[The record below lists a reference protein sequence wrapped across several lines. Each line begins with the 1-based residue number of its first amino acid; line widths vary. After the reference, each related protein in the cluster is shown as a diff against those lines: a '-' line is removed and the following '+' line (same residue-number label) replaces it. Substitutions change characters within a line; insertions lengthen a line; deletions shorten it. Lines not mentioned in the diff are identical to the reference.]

1 MLRYHLLQELDG
13 QTQCHHF
20 GEHVIEIGSMVSEIC
35 NFFMIFQVTH
45 FPPEKGRL
53 SCVVTSFHTTLFYKP

>member
-35 NFFMIFQVTH
+35 NFFYDFQGGT
-45 FPPEKGRL
+45 FSTGKRETKLCGNL
-53 SCVVTSFHTTLFYKP
+53 FSYHTFL